1 MERLCAEGIS
11 FSSATSAA
19 PWTLPSVASIMSGR
33 LPTEHGIS
41 NDAVAWVDGVP
52 ASPSKSVSGMEGF
65 WLPEELSARGYS
77 TWGAS
82 CNSWISTWG
91 GFDRG
96 FDRFVDLYDQ
106 ARLPQGRVGKWVRR
120 SLRLLGSAD
129 HGGRRTSVEFRRFLA
144 ESPREPLFAFV
155 NLMEVH
161 SPFNPPRRY
170 YPYPPWR
177 RAETLR
183 LSGAS
188 KGDRPFLM
196 YSLGVARPP
205 EGYARTI
212 RNLYYSSARY
222 EDALLGSFVSA
233 IEERGRPA
241 VVVVVS
247 DHGENLGEHG
257 LYGHN
262 TSLAQTLLRVPL
274 VVWGYKVDVGS
285 GRIDD
290 PVSVLRLPA
299 WLAGLADGDG
309 RPPSSGEVVVS
320 EYESSARWIPP
331 EVRQSIEANEV
342 SVPPLARHA
351 GVAVRDGRLKYVALD
366 DGSEALF
373 DLEDDPSEE
382 HDLVHQRPDSVRSFL
397 PYRQAWE
404 LRRQLQPAYDSGGA
418 VADREIAEHLR
429 ELGYIE

>member
-1 MERLCAEGIS
+1 MERLCSEGLS
-11 FSSATSAA
+11 YADATTAA
-19 PWTLPSVASIMSGR
+19 PWTLPSIASILSGR

-41 NDAVAWVDGVP
+41 NDAVVWTDGVP
-52 ASPSKSVSGMEGF
+52 ASPSRSVAGWEGF
-65 WLPEELSARGYS
+65 WLPEELSERGYA

-82 CNSWISTWG
+82 CNSWISVWG

-96 FDRFVDLYDQ
+96 FDRFLDLHDQ
-106 ARLPQGRVGKWVRR
+106 ARLPQGRVGKWIRR
-120 SLRLLGSAD
+120 GLRVAGQAD
-129 HGGRRTSVEFRRFLA
+129 HGGRRSALEFHRRLA
-144 ESPREPLFAFV
+144 ERSKEPLFAFV

-161 SPFNPPRRY
+161 SPFNPPRPY

-177 RAETLR
+177 RPSTLR

-196 YSLGVARPP
+196 YSLGVAQPP
-205 EGYARTI
+205 EGYARVI
-212 RNLYYSSARY
+212 RDLYYSSARY
-222 EDALLGSFVSA
+222 EDALLGSFVTA
-233 IEERGRPA
+233 VEDRGRPT

-262 TSLAQTLLRVPL
+262 TSLAQALLRVPL
-274 VVWGYKVDVGS
+274 VVWGHKVDVGS

-290 PVSVLRLPA
+290 PVSLRHLPE
-299 WLAGLADGDG
+299 WLTGLADGDG
-309 RPPSSGEVVVS
+309 TPPQGGEAVVS
-320 EYESSARWIPP
+320 EYESSSRWIPP
-331 EVRQSIEANEV
+331 DVRRAIADDEV

-351 GVAVRDGRLKYVALD
+351 GVAIRDGRWKYVTLE

-373 DLEDDPSEE
+373 DLGQDPDEE
-382 HDLVHQRPDSVRSFL
+382 HDVAPLRPDSVRRFRPL
-397 PYRQAWE
+397 REAWE
-404 LRRQLQPAYDSGGA
+404 LRRRVQPSYDGTGEKA
-418 VADREIAEHLR
+418 EGEIAEHLR